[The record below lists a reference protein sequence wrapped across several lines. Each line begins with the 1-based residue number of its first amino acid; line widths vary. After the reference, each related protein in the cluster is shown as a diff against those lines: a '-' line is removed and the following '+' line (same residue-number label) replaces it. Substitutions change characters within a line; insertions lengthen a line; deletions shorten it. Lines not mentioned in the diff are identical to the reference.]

1 MNLSFWN
8 VDNLQRQDRVHYT
21 TPHTYFPLML
31 SCCVCQLR
39 ETHSSLLETRLGAAP
54 GLLSRPPPQV
64 PVSYQCPFCSKSPS
78 RCPLASAALSPE
90 SPLSGTV
97 SRLSLCVFRDLDCLK
112 AGGC

>member
-8 VDNLQRQDRVHYT
+8 VDNLQRQDRIHYT

-31 SCCVCQLR
+31 SCCVCELR
-39 ETHSSLLETRLGAAP
+39 ETHSSVLETRLGAAP

-78 RCPLASAALSPE
+78 RCPLSVCRPVSP
-90 SPLSGTV
+90 V
-97 SRLSLCVFRDLDCLK
+97 SSVPDRFSVVFVCVS
-112 AGGC
+112 